1 MTIIKWFVVV
11 CLWALIGLVVHNQ
24 FDPNT
29 VFGSVMGSAFI
40 FIWFGVLIIGIFIK
54 TKIKKEVMKNLSII
68 FLFTQLLI
76 HGCSHDEKTFESGY
90 DDGYDEGFNTQCE
103 ISKISINGHWDSAEY
118 SKGYKVGRKD
128 GVRACELYQE
138 K

>member
-11 CLWALIGLVVHNQ
+11 FLWALLGVIVHNQ

-54 TKIKKEVMKNLSII
+54 QKLKK
-68 FLFTQLLI
+68 
-76 HGCSHDEKTFESGY
+76 
-90 DDGYDEGFNTQCE
+90 
-103 ISKISINGHWDSAEY
+103 
-118 SKGYKVGRKD
+118 
-128 GVRACELYQE
+128 
-138 K
+138 

>member
-11 CLWALIGLVVHNQ
+11 SLWALIGLVVHNQ

-54 TKIKKEVMKNLSII
+54 QKLKKK
-68 FLFTQLLI
+68 
-76 HGCSHDEKTFESGY
+76 
-90 DDGYDEGFNTQCE
+90 
-103 ISKISINGHWDSAEY
+103 
-118 SKGYKVGRKD
+118 
-128 GVRACELYQE
+128 
-138 K
+138 

>member
-1 MTIIKWFVVV
+1 
-11 CLWALIGLVVHNQ
+11 
-24 FDPNT
+24 
-29 VFGSVMGSAFI
+29 
-40 FIWFGVLIIGIFIK
+40 
-54 TKIKKEVMKNLSII
+54 MKNLSII

-103 ISKISINGHWDSAEY
+103 ISKISIYGHWDSAEY
-118 SKGYKVGRKD
+118 IKGYKVGRKD

>member
-11 CLWALIGLVVHNQ
+11 CLWALVGLVVHNQ

-54 TKIKKEVMKNLSII
+54 QKIKKK
-68 FLFTQLLI
+68 
-76 HGCSHDEKTFESGY
+76 
-90 DDGYDEGFNTQCE
+90 
-103 ISKISINGHWDSAEY
+103 
-118 SKGYKVGRKD
+118 
-128 GVRACELYQE
+128 
-138 K
+138 

>member
-11 CLWALIGLVVHNQ
+11 CLWVLIGLVVHNQ

-54 TKIKKEVMKNLSII
+54 QKLKKK
-68 FLFTQLLI
+68 
-76 HGCSHDEKTFESGY
+76 
-90 DDGYDEGFNTQCE
+90 
-103 ISKISINGHWDSAEY
+103 
-118 SKGYKVGRKD
+118 
-128 GVRACELYQE
+128 
-138 K
+138 

>member
-11 CLWALIGLVVHNQ
+11 CLWALIGLVVNNQ

-54 TKIKKEVMKNLSII
+54 QKLKKK
-68 FLFTQLLI
+68 
-76 HGCSHDEKTFESGY
+76 
-90 DDGYDEGFNTQCE
+90 
-103 ISKISINGHWDSAEY
+103 
-118 SKGYKVGRKD
+118 
-128 GVRACELYQE
+128 
-138 K
+138 

>member
-11 CLWALIGLVVHNQ
+11 CLWALIGLVVYNQ

-54 TKIKKEVMKNLSII
+54 QKLKKK
-68 FLFTQLLI
+68 
-76 HGCSHDEKTFESGY
+76 
-90 DDGYDEGFNTQCE
+90 
-103 ISKISINGHWDSAEY
+103 
-118 SKGYKVGRKD
+118 
-128 GVRACELYQE
+128 
-138 K
+138 

>member
-11 CLWALIGLVVHNQ
+11 CLWALIGLVGHNQ

-54 TKIKKEVMKNLSII
+54 QKLKKK
-68 FLFTQLLI
+68 
-76 HGCSHDEKTFESGY
+76 
-90 DDGYDEGFNTQCE
+90 
-103 ISKISINGHWDSAEY
+103 
-118 SKGYKVGRKD
+118 
-128 GVRACELYQE
+128 
-138 K
+138 

>member
-11 CLWALIGLVVHNQ
+11 CLWASIGLVVHNQ

-54 TKIKKEVMKNLSII
+54 QKLKKK
-68 FLFTQLLI
+68 
-76 HGCSHDEKTFESGY
+76 
-90 DDGYDEGFNTQCE
+90 
-103 ISKISINGHWDSAEY
+103 
-118 SKGYKVGRKD
+118 
-128 GVRACELYQE
+128 
-138 K
+138 